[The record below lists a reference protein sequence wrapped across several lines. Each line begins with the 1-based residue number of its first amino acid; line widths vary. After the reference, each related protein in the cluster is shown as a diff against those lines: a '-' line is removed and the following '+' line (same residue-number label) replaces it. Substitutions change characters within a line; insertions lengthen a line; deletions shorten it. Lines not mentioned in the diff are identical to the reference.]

1 MAEAPQP
8 KRAVRQRPSRHRTA
22 VDRVRSVNFPL
33 VLRGYD
39 RRAVDEHLAQIAQLV
54 AELEATQ
61 LRDNVV
67 QRALDEVG
75 EQTSSILQRAHE
87 TAEEIAARSRS
98 QAEGRIQRAE
108 REAAL
113 TRQEADKYSEQV
125 VQDTRRLWEERRRL
139 IEDMRQFAEDVLGVA
154 DDAFERLPEA
164 PPEPLRPGQPEPS
177 PAAEDQT
184 VQLEAAEP
192 AAEPAEGPAEQPAEQ
207 PAPQPA
213 PEPPPQPAAEPPRRP
228 QPPDGGGGA
237 EKAKERPARAG
248 TRPVENADPIESV
261 RRIERVERGTPG
273 RDAGG

>member
-1 MAEAPQP
+1 MAEGQQP
-8 KRAVRQRPSRHRTA
+8 KRPVRQRPSRHRTA

-75 EQTSSILQRAHE
+75 EQTSGILQRAHE

-139 IEDMRQFAEDVLGVA
+139 VEDMRQFAEDVLSVA

-184 VQLEAAEP
+184 VQLEAPGQADEAPEAPGPPAEEP
-192 AAEPAEGPAEQPAEQ
+192 APETPAE
-207 PAPQPA
+207 QPA
-213 PEPPPQPAAEPPRRP
+213 PEPPPQPAAEPPQEP
-228 QPPDGGGGA
+228 EQP
-237 EKAKERPARAG
+237 PARAG
-248 TRPVENADPIESV
+248 TRPVETADPIESV
-261 RRIERVERGTPG
+261 RRIERVERGSSG
-273 RDAGG
+273 RDSGG